1 MLGILDSYTH
11 KNETGLR
18 YLSTNTKSNSKQ
30 SKDLNIRPETIKL
43 LEENIGGKLHWPH
56 THIQEYYS
64 VTKKKKNL
72 PTYDNELELPLSAV
86 KCIYFIN
93 FLWEL

>member
-64 VTKKKKNL
+64 VTKKKK
-72 PTYDNELELPLSAV
+72 
-86 KCIYFIN
+86 I
-93 FLWEL
+93 FLLMTI